1 MKRITS
7 VSNDF
12 IKEIKQRHSAKGRKR
27 FADFLIEG
35 PHLLE
40 EAIRAAVQIKFLL
53 FTEDFDAHQFGL
65 DASIELIEVSE
76 QVLKSISTVPN
87 PQGCVAV
94 IDQNQIQKDTTI
106 EKLNRVLVLEGVQD
120 PGNVG
125 TLIRTAEILGWDAIV
140 LDDNCADCFSPK
152 VVRATQGALFHLPM
166 IKENAGAF
174 IDGFKKAGGFVLGTE
189 VRNSVSFESVE
200 SKSKICLV
208 LGSEGDGV
216 SETLLQQCD
225 QNVAIPIVGKSE
237 SLSVGVAGGI
247 LLYHFRPNK

>member
-12 IKEIKQRHSAKGRKR
+12 IKEIKQRHSAKGRKK

-53 FTEDFDAHQFGL
+53 FTKDFDAHQYKL
-65 DASIELIEVSE
+65 DETVELIEVSE

-87 PQGCVAV
+87 PQGCFAI
-94 IDQNQIQKDTTI
+94 IDQNQIQKEIDVR
-106 EKLNRVLVLEGVQD
+106 KLNRVVVLETVQD

-125 TLIRTAEILGWDAIV
+125 TLIRTAEAAGWDAIV
-140 LDDNCADCFSPK
+140 LDENCADYFSPK
-152 VVRATQGALFHLPM
+152 VVRATQGALFHLPI
-166 IKENAGAF
+166 IKDEADVF
-174 IDGFKKAGGFVLGTE
+174 VDEYKKAGGYIIGTE
-189 VRNSVSFESVE
+189 VRIANSFESIE
-200 SKSKICLV
+200 SKEKLCLV

-216 SETLLQQCD
+216 SEKLLEHCD
-225 QNVAIPIVGKSE
+225 QNVSIPIAGKSE